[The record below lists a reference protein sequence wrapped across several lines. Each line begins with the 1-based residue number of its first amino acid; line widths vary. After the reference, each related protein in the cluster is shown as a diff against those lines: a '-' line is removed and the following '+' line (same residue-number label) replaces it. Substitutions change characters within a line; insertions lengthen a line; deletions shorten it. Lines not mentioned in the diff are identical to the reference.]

1 MNVSSQHF
9 RSFLAGSLVVLF
21 FALSFNAYA
30 CLLPVN
36 GATVATMG
44 NGCSTPD
51 EQPVYQFCDA
61 FKKLGVQSADK
72 LHFSSDYQTI
82 CSVDTASLARLVIL
96 TSHSSRLSDH
106 PTVGPPQDLL
116 LKISVLRI

>member
-1 MNVSSQHF
+1 
-9 RSFLAGSLVVLF
+9 VLF

-36 GATVATMG
+36 GTPVAAMG

-51 EQPVYQFCDA
+51 EQPIYQFCDA
-61 FKKLGVQSADK
+61 FKTLGVQSVDK
-72 LHFSSDYQTI
+72 LHFNNSDYQPI
-82 CSVDTASLARLVIL
+82 CSEDTASLALLTIL
-96 TSHSSRLSDH
+96 PSPGSRLADH
-106 PTVGPPQDLL
+106 PIVSPPQDLL

>member
-1 MNVSSQHF
+1 MHVRFHRSS
-9 RSFLAGSLVVLF
+9 SILVCTLVVLF

-36 GATVATMG
+36 GATATAMG
-44 NGCSTPD
+44 NGCSTPE

-61 FKKLGVQSADK
+61 FKTLGVQSADK
-72 LHFSSDYQTI
+72 LHFSSDCQPI
-82 CSVDTASLARLVIL
+82 CSDDTASLALLVIV
-96 TSHSSRLSDH
+96 TSQSSRLSDH

>member
-1 MNVSSQHF
+1 MRVHSHRF
-9 RSFLAGSLVVLF
+9 RSVLVCALVVLF

-36 GATVATMG
+36 GVTAAAME

-51 EQPVYQFCDA
+51 EQPVSQLCDA
-61 FKKLGVQSADK
+61 FKTLGVQSADK
-72 LHFSSDYQTI
+72 LHFNSDSQTI
-82 CSVDTASLARLVIL
+82 CSQDTASLALLVIH
-96 TSHSSRLSDH
+96 TSPGSRLSDH
-106 PTVGPPQDLL
+106 PTVVPSQDLL